1 MVVVTLMGTIFY
13 DYDILY
19 VCAYA
24 SYEKDERES
33 IIYVCDDNYNEY
45 DNVEVCLIFYKREY
59 IF

>member
-1 MVVVTLMGTIFY
+1 MGTIFY

-33 IIYVCDDNYNEY
+33 ITYVCDDNYNEY
-45 DNVEVCLIFYKREY
+45 DTVVFK
-59 IF
+59 